1 MLPATGSKPGTTPHV
16 YNALKRQLLDKSDR
30 RTMAKH
36 TSGNLSPSAVGRLSK
51 ADLAR
56 ACDIVGLPSGGD
68 KKTMTEMLLTHFERA
83 EAHFAR
89 AFVRNIANLDAQVR
103 RVKARARAAAEER
116 EGERREEREG
126 GGGRGG
132 RRGEGLRTEAAA
144 AGGSARVHEGGRA
157 GRSINSAP

>member
-1 MLPATGSKPGTTPHV
+1 
-16 YNALKRQLLDKSDR
+16 
-30 RTMAKH
+30 MAKH

-103 RVKARARAAAEER
+103 RVKARARAAAEEER
-116 EGERREEREG
+116 KRERREEREAKAGGAPRDAARTSRRG
-126 GGGRGG
+126 GGGGG
-132 RRGEGLRTEAAA
+132 ARESGGEGRV
-144 AGGSARVHEGGRA
+144 AR
-157 GRSINSAP
+157 